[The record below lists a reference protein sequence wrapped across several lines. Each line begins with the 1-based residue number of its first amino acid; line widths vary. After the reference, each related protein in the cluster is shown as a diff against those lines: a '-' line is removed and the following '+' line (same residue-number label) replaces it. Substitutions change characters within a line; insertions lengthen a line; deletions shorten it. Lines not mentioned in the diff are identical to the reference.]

1 MPGTIGRQLSA
12 LADSLAD
19 LRGRLREAARIEVA
33 RTIGEALREATHSLI
48 VGPSRRPASVRSAPS
63 QWDESWDPDD
73 DDPWEES
80 VDFREPSSR
89 KTPFANASR
98 APLALSA
105 GLGVARWT
113 FTRSGQVFPAMA
125 LGVTIAGISYF
136 GGPLIDILLDVVWRS
151 HDLLDIPDQSGP
163 P

>member
-1 MPGTIGRQLSA
+1 MPGTIGRHLSA

-48 VGPSRRPASVRSAPS
+48 VGPSRRSASVRPAPK
-63 QWDESWDPDD
+63 QWDESWDPD

-80 VDFREPSSR
+80 VDFREPISR

-105 GLGVARWT
+105 GFGVARWT
-113 FTRSGQVFPAMA
+113 FARSGQVVPAMA

-136 GGPLIDILLDVVWRS
+136 GGPLFDVLLDVVWRS